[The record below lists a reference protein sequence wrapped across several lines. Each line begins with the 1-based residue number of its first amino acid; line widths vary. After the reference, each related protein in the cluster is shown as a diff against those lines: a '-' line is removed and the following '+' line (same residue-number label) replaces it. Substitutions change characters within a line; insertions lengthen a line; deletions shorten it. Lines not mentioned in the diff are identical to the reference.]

1 MITKK
6 DEKTKKKLLGRLK
19 RAQGQVSA
27 VHRMLEE
34 DAPCMDVLTQ
44 ISAAQGALDKAGQQL
59 LSNHIQTCVH
69 EAVTHG
75 NEDERRE
82 KMDELM
88 ALFDRYTRI
97 GGSA

>member
-1 MITKK
+1 
-6 DEKTKKKLLGRLK
+6 
-19 RAQGQVSA
+19 
-27 VHRMLEE
+27 
-34 DAPCMDVLTQ
+34 MDVRTQ
-44 ISAAQGALDKAGQQL
+44 ISAAQGALDKAGPPL
-59 LSNHIQTCVH
+59 LSNHIQTGVH

-75 NEDERRE
+75 NEDDRRE